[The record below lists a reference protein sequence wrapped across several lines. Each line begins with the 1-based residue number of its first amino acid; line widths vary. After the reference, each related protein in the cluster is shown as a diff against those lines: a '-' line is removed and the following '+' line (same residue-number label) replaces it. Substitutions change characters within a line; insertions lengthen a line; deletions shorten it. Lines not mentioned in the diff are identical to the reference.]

1 MAAVMHWERVPEL
14 PLFTG
19 NTAAFVHEM
28 ESRSISDVNGLGDHV
43 RVQVLTQLGGPGRPS
58 WVPGGFRRESAGFG
72 TISALP

>member
-1 MAAVMHWERVPEL
+1 MAAVMRWEQVPEL

-28 ESRSISDVNGLGDHV
+28 ESSSISDVKGLGDHV
-43 RVQVLTQLGGPGRPS
+43 RDQVLTPVGVPGRPS
-58 WVPGGFRRESAGFG
+58 WVPGRFRRESAGFG